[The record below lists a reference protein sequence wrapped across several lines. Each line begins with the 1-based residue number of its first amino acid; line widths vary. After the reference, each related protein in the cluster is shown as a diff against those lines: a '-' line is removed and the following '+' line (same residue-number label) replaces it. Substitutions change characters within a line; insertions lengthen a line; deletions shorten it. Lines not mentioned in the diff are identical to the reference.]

1 MVKQAD
7 QCNVVRGY
15 GDKERGAFSLIL
27 QAAALAAAGYNAYKA
42 LDIAKKQW
50 DIAKRYWKIA
60 NNWLD
65 YYKGAFAPVENQEL
79 QEAMELPITEPKYE
93 IARGQARATAW
104 IMHKGRLQPLLRC
117 TSKYCTGLRQDITM
131 RVTSALCDAVTLADG
146 LGYRNERAYVEAR
159 NDVRWGKRMGTAKRG
174 RDMVAESPAMAMAA
188 AGIYGSLWE
197 QTWKGLESAGT
208 YLGYD
213 QNRVNPR
220 YPTTYLAGMEN
231 RGVMARQ
238 ASPYEL
244 AESMQNVIIETAQ
257 RSG

>member
-1 MVKQAD
+1 MVKQAE
-7 QCNVVRGY
+7 QCNTTRGY
-15 GDKERGAFSLIL
+15 GDKDRGLFATIL

-42 LDIAKKQW
+42 LDIAQKQW
-50 DIAKRYWKIA
+50 DIAKRYWNIA
-60 NNWLD
+60 NNWLG
-65 YYKGAFAPVENQEL
+65 YYKGAYAPVEDQEL
-79 QEAMELPITEPKYE
+79 KEATELKITEPEYE
-93 IARGQARATAW
+93 VARGQARATAW

-117 TSKYCTGLRQDITM
+117 TSKYCTGLRQDIAM
-131 RVTSALCDAVTLADG
+131 RVTSALSDAVTLADG

-159 NDVRWGKRMGTAKRG
+159 NDVRWGKRMGTVKRG

-197 QTWKGLESAGT
+197 QTWKGLEAAGE

-231 RGVMARQ
+231 RGRMARQ
-238 ASPYEL
+238 ASPMEL
-244 AESMQNVIIETAQ
+244 AENINNVVIETVQ
-257 RSG
+257 RG